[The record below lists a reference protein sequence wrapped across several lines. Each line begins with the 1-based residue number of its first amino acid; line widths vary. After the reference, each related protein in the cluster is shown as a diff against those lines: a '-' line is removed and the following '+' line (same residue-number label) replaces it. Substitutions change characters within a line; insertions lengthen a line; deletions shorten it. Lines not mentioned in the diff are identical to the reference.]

1 MNKVDNY
8 RLNLGS
14 AQYAPIILG
23 GMGVDIS
30 TSELVLETVRL
41 GGIGHLSDAM
51 VPAVCDRLFG
61 TKYVANKVKR
71 FQEQQAASFDETRI
85 PLYDLRELRLA
96 QMQYIEHTV
105 AKKQGAGGIF
115 VNCMEKVLMGAPSE
129 TLAVRLIAALDAGAD
144 GITLSAGLHN
154 HSLRMIEH
162 HPRFRD
168 AKIGI
173 LVSSWRALKIF
184 LRTAQRVNRM
194 PDYIIVEGPLA
205 GGHLGFG
212 FDWAEFDLETI
223 FLDVLQN
230 LEIEGLKIPVIAA
243 GGIFDSEDALHYLE
257 RGAAA
262 VQVATRFSIAKES
275 GLSAETKQAY
285 INAKEEDVLVEA
297 ISPTGYL
304 MRLLRESPCLGS
316 NISPRC
322 LPLGFALDGKGR
334 CPYPGE
340 YLATGT
346 TPTGEKLPVL
356 EKSCLCQHMIR
367 YDCHTCGQNVIRLK
381 EKTKQ
386 EADGSYILPST
397 EEIFNDYMGK

>member
-1 MNKVDNY
+1 MNRVDNY

-14 AQYAPIILG
+14 AQYAPIVVG

-71 FQEQQAASFDETRI
+71 FQEQQATSFDEARI
-85 PLYDLRELRLA
+85 PLYDPHELRLA

-105 AKKQGAGGIF
+105 AKKQGSGGIF

-129 TLAVRLIAALDAGAD
+129 TLAVRLIGALDAGVD
-144 GITLSAGLHN
+144 GISLSAGLHN

-194 PDYIIVEGPLA
+194 PDYIVVEGPLA

-212 FDWAEFDLETI
+212 FDWAEFNLETI
-223 FLDVLQN
+223 FLEVLQN
-230 LEIEGLKIPVIAA
+230 LEAEGLKIPVIAA
-243 GGIFDSEDALHYLE
+243 GGLFDSQDALHYLE

-285 INAKEEDVLVEA
+285 INAKEEDVLVA
-297 ISPTGYL
+297 GISPTGYL

-322 LPLGFALDGKGR
+322 LPLGFALDSKGR

-346 TPTGEKLPVL
+346 NSAGEKLPVL
-356 EKSCLCQHMIR
+356 EKVCLCQHMIR

-381 EKTKQ
+381 EKVKQ
-386 EADGSYILPST
+386 GADGAYILPST